1 MENEKIYLGFYSH
14 NNKVEIIKAFSS
26 IDYAN
31 IFTGNFKNSE
41 EMASAF
47 NLWPQT
53 RFCLLEKTNHEL
65 LTLPNEILYLDS
77 ETLKQSYIK
86 LITSY
91 DENYNREDVI
101 FWLNN
106 RTTLELKKILNICER
121 NFKNNNKEDMSKNKS
136 I

>member
-14 NNKVEIIKAFSS
+14 NNKVELLKEFSS

-31 IFTGNFKNSE
+31 IFTANFKNSE
-41 EMASAF
+41 EMASVF

-53 RFCLLEKTNHEL
+53 KFCLLKKTNYEL
-65 LTLPNEILYLDS
+65 LTLPNEILYLNS
-77 ETLKQSYIK
+77 EPLKQSYIK

-106 RTTLELKKILNICER
+106 RTALELKKILNICES